1 MINLKNLTIKKA
13 HKHLVDGD
21 FTAVELAESYIK
33 NIEEKNK
40 DINAYIEVFSD
51 WREQAKKADERFAT
65 GEKDNL
71 LLGIPFSIKDN
82 ILIKDR
88 KVTAA
93 SKVLEGYVAPYDAT
107 VISKLKEKGVVFLG
121 RVNMD
126 EFAMGASTEHSVFGV
141 TRNPLDL
148 SRVAG
153 GTSGGSTASVAGDMS
168 LVSLGSDTG
177 GSIRQ
182 PASFCGVVGF
192 KPSYGRVSRHGLIA
206 MGSSFDQIGP
216 VTNAV
221 SDAKIVLGAIEGEDD
236 FCATSISKP
245 ENKKEIKR
253 KIGICPAL
261 MDTEGLDE
269 EVKENFKQAVEK
281 IKRSGF
287 EIVEVGLPN
296 IKYSIPVYYVLIP
309 AEVSSNMARFDGV
322 KYGKKVEGNN
332 LLEDYLKTRG
342 ELIGKEVRRRIL
354 IGTYV
359 LSSGYYDAFYSKAT
373 KIRNLIK
380 QDFEEAFKTV
390 DVVLTPTTAGPA
402 FKVGEKSND
411 PLKMYLEDVFTSTA
425 NLAGL
430 PAISIPSGKTKEG
443 LPLGL
448 HCVGQFN
455 FDENLLEI
463 AEEFEGIL

>member
-21 FTAVELAESYIK
+21 FTAVELAEAYVK
-33 NIEEKNK
+33 NIEEKDK
-40 DINAYIEVFSD
+40 DIHAFLEVFSD
-51 WREQAKKADERFAT
+51 WREQAKKADERLAN
-65 GEKDNL
+65 GENDNL

-82 ILIKDR
+82 ILIKG
-88 KVTAA
+88 KLVTAA

-107 VISKLKEKGVVFLG
+107 VILKLKEKGVVFLG

-126 EFAMGASTEHSVFGV
+126 EFAMGASTEHSAFGV
-141 TRNPLDL
+141 TRNPIDL

-153 GTSGGSTASVAGDMS
+153 GTSGGSTASVAGDMA

-216 VTNAV
+216 VTNTV
-221 SDAKIVLGAIEGEDD
+221 SDAKIVLDAIEGLDN
-236 FCATSISKP
+236 FCPTSISKP
-245 ENKKEIKR
+245 EDKKEIKR
-253 KIGICPAL
+253 KVGVCSAL
-261 MDTEGLDE
+261 LETEGLDE

-281 IKRSGF
+281 IKKSGF
-287 EIVEVGLPN
+287 EIVEVSLPN

-322 KYGKKVEGNN
+322 KYGKKVEGAN

-342 ELIGKEVRRRIL
+342 ELIGPEVRRRIL

-359 LSSGYYDAFYSKAT
+359 LSSGYYDAYYAKAT

-380 QDFEEAFKTV
+380 HDFEEAFKTV

-430 PAISIPSGKTKEG
+430 PAISIPSGHTKEN

-448 HCVGQFN
+448 QCVGQFN
-455 FDENLLEI
+455 CDENLLDI